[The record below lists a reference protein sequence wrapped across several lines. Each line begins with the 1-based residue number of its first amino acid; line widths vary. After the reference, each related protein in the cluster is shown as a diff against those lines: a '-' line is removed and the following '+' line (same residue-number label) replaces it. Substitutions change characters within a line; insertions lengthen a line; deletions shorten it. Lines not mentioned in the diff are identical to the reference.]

1 MVVVVDRIVWPNISQ
16 TMDPK
21 VISMYNIFGQRGVCV
36 CKQTTS
42 LCRTLLYHYP
52 LFYKRNV
59 CSQHLQTRSDD
70 DFFLCQTL
78 HWRSCFT
85 IRIFQIN

>member
-1 MVVVVDRIVWPNISQ
+1 
-16 TMDPK
+16 MDPK

-59 CSQHLQTRSDD
+59 CSQYLQTRFDD
-70 DFFLCQTL
+70 DFFYVKLYIEDRVLQYEYFK
-78 HWRSCFT
+78 S
-85 IRIFQIN
+85 INLMPITGHK